1 MSCCIVVLCI
11 SFLMSSLESKFNP
24 VPLSV
29 VLVGVAAEML
39 SDVNFLTNTSPA
51 MSAKI
56 LVLPELKYATGRVH
70 LLSGAQSLTVT
81 GVIIRYI
88 FLEATEFI
96 RVLL

>member
-1 MSCCIVVLCI
+1 MSCCIVMLCI

-24 VPLSV
+24 VPLSM

-51 MSAKI
+51 MSAKV

-88 FLEATEFI
+88 FLEATELI

>member
-1 MSCCIVVLCI
+1 M
-11 SFLMSSLESKFNP
+11 
-24 VPLSV
+24 

-51 MSAKI
+51 MSAKV
-56 LVLPELKYATGRVH
+56 LVLPELKYATDRVH